1 MAACLCLRSWR
12 FRSTWLLLSALK
24 ASTPSRTL
32 TFHECRSCAI
42 VSQLLSEMLA
52 CASDRFS
59 WSIKRR
65 FGPPLG
71 RLPSASSPYRIIFGR
86 RVGGMRAICPTQRR
100 RCWRIVASM
109 FGSDARVRISLF
121 VILSFQRTRKI
132 WGSLACWNFS
142 SYLTSRE

>member
-1 MAACLCLRSWR
+1 MAACLHLRSWR
-12 FRSTWLLLSALK
+12 FRSTWLLLSASK

-32 TFHECRSCAI
+32 TFHERRSCAM
-42 VSQLLSEMLA
+42 VSQLLSGMLA

-59 WSIKRR
+59 SSLKRC

-86 RVGGMRAICPTQRR
+86 RVGGMRAICQPR

-109 FGSDARVRISLF
+109 LGSDARVRISLF
-121 VILSFQRTRKI
+121 VILSFQHTRKI
-132 WGSLACWNFS
+132 WRSLACWNFS
-142 SYLTSRE
+142 SCLTSCE

>member
-1 MAACLCLRSWR
+1 MVACLRLRSWR
-12 FRSTWLLLSALK
+12 FRSTWLHLSASQ
-24 ASTPSRTL
+24 ASTPSRSL

-42 VSQLLSEMLA
+42 VSQLLSRMLA
-52 CASDRFS
+52 CASDHFS
-59 WSIKRR
+59 WSLKRR

-109 FGSDARVRISLF
+109 LRSDARVRISLF

-132 WGSLACWNFS
+132 WRSLAYWNFS
-142 SYLTSRE
+142 SCLTSRE